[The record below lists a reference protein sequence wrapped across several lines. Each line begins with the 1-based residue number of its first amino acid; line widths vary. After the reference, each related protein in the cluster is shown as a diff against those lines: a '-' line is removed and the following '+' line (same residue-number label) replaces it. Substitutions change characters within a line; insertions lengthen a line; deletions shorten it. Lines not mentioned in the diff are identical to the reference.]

1 MSFELKATHLLSYS
15 TGSRQ
20 GTYHINWQDR
30 WLPDVPEQRLDRH
43 RNHLG
48 QIFGDECTHTKWR
61 GLREYVNQLLLTFF
75 IPLNLSRLSNL
86 YRSSS
91 KRSWTDRNWRRA
103 SPNQFK
109 TNCLELIFPQ
119 PDRTRNIFL
128 PKLYAVWAIWDSVIS
143 QLVLSLIFIQILTSC
158 VPMSVP
164 LIYRKA

>member
-30 WLPDVPEQRLDRH
+30 WLPDVPEQRLHRH

-91 KRSWTDRNWRRA
+91 KRSWMDRNWRRT

-109 TNCLELIFPQ
+109 INCYELIFPQ
-119 PDRTRNIFL
+119 PGSSHSTHD
-128 PKLYAVWAIWDSVIS
+128 
-143 QLVLSLIFIQILTSC
+143 IFIPMLCTGFLILYRNVAICVYRYLNQVKQSKRFSC
-158 VPMSVP
+158 IINS
-164 LIYRKA
+164 